1 MKSTSSSSMEEGYN
15 VEEQRR
21 KLAWEERKLVTAGGI
36 FHLKAQLQIEEMEK
50 GAKSEAAASLRRCAK
65 AALLLHSLNSP
76 ISQNQWKREI
86 HDLKI
91 ELLKER
97 FMRKKMKL
105 CAITEL
111 FVQLLLLLSVC
122 NFVLL

>member
-1 MKSTSSSSMEEGYN
+1 VKNLIIIISIK
-15 VEEQRR
+15 RR

-76 ISQNQWKREI
+76 ISQNQ
-86 HDLKI
+86 
-91 ELLKER
+91 
-97 FMRKKMKL
+97 
-105 CAITEL
+105 
-111 FVQLLLLLSVC
+111 
-122 NFVLL
+122 VLILNPKP

>member
-76 ISQNQWKREI
+76 ISQNQREI